1 VDSDELHERVR
12 RLLFVSP
19 ALSTAFARGDYRS
32 VFKGRGL
39 DFDSLREY
47 GEGDDARLIDWNV
60 SVRLAKPYV
69 RDYLEDRSLTLFLLI
84 DVSESMAEGS
94 GELSKRDMAVL
105 AASLLAYAA
114 QLRGMPVGGLIFAA
128 RPLRYF
134 EPRRG
139 KRHALALI
147 DAAVGARPGGEGR
160 PGPAG
165 RGEYSPADFEGS
177 DLAAALETPTRLLK
191 RRSLVMAASDFRA
204 AGWGRS
210 LGLLARRHDT
220 VALRLWDELDEELPG
235 SGAFRV
241 LDAEGGGG
249 GFLALRS
256 RSFHDRFRDWGR
268 AERDRCERAC
278 VEARVPL
285 LELGTGEDPA
295 RALLEFFDRRRRLG
309 AGGRS

>member
-1 VDSDELHERVR
+1 VESDELHERVR

-19 ALSTAFARGDYRS
+19 ALSTAFVRGDYRS
-32 VFKGRGL
+32 VFRGRGL

-47 GEGDDARLIDWNV
+47 GAGDDARLIDWNV
-60 SVRLAKPYV
+60 SVRLNKPYV

-134 EPRRG
+134 EPKRG

-147 DAAVGARPGGEGR
+147 DAAVDARPGL
-160 PGPAG
+160 AG
-165 RGEYSPADFEGS
+165 SGEYAQADFRGS
-177 DLAAALETPTRLLK
+177 DLAEALETPTRLLK
-191 RRSLVMAASDFRA
+191 RRSLVIAASDFSTS
-204 AGWGRS
+204 GWGRS
-210 LGLLARRHDT
+210 LGLLARRHDA
-220 VALRLWDELDEELPG
+220 VALRLWDLLDEDLP
-235 SGAFRV
+235 SWGAFRV
-241 LDAEGGGG
+241 LDAESGGG
-249 GFLALRS
+249 GFLPLRS

-285 LELGTGEDPA
+285 LELGTLEDPA
-295 RALLEFFDRRRRLG
+295 RALLEFFDKRRRLG
-309 AGGRS
+309 LGSRP

>member
-19 ALSTAFARGDYRS
+19 ALSTAFVRGDYRS

-60 SVRLAKPYV
+60 SVRLGKPYV
-69 RDYLEDRSLTLFLLI
+69 RSYLEDRSLTLFLLI

-94 GELSKRDMAVL
+94 AELSKRDMAVL
-105 AASLLAYAA
+105 AASLMAYAA
-114 QLRGMPVGGLIFAA
+114 QLRGMPVGGLLFAA
-128 RPLRYF
+128 EPLRYF
-134 EPRRG
+134 EPKRG
-139 KRHALALI
+139 KRHAMAFI
-147 DAAVGARPGGEGR
+147 GAAVDARPGR
-160 PGPAG
+160 AG
-165 RGEYSPADFEGS
+165 RGAYPSAAFDGS
-177 DLAAALETPTRLLK
+177 DLAAALETPLRLLK

-210 LGLLARRHDT
+210 LALLARKHDA
-220 VALRLWDELDEELPG
+220 VALRLWDALDEDLPS

-241 LDAEGGGG
+241 LDAEGVGG
-249 GFLALRS
+249 GFLPLRS
-256 RSFHDRFRDWGR
+256 RAFHDRFRDWGR

-278 VEARVPL
+278 IDARVPL
-285 LELGTGEDPA
+285 LELGTAEDPA
-295 RALLEFFDRRRRLG
+295 RALLEFFDKRRRLG
-309 AGGRS
+309 SALGGLP

>member
-19 ALSTAFARGDYRS
+19 ALSTAFVRGDYRS

-60 SVRLAKPYV
+60 SVRLGKPYV
-69 RDYLEDRSLTLFLLI
+69 RSYLEDRSLTLFLLI

-94 GELSKRDMAVL
+94 AELSKRDMAVL
-105 AASLLAYAA
+105 AASLMAYAA

-128 RPLRYF
+128 EPLRYF
-134 EPRRG
+134 EPKRG
-139 KRHALALI
+139 KRHAMAFI
-147 DAAVGARPGGEGR
+147 DAAVEARPGR
-160 PGPAG
+160 KG
-165 RGEYSPADFEGS
+165 RGAYTAFEGS
-177 DLAAALETPTRLLK
+177 DLAGALETPIRLLK

-210 LGLLARRHDT
+210 LALLARKHDA
-220 VALRLWDELDEELPG
+220 VALRVWDALDEDLPS

-241 LDAEGGGG
+241 LDAEAGGG
-249 GFLALRS
+249 GFLPLRS
-256 RSFHDRFRDWGR
+256 RAFHDRFRDWGR

-278 VEARVPL
+278 TDARVPL
-285 LELGTGEDPA
+285 LELGTAEDPA
-295 RALLEFFDRRRRLG
+295 RALLEFFDKRRRLRSG
-309 AGGRS
+309 LGGLS